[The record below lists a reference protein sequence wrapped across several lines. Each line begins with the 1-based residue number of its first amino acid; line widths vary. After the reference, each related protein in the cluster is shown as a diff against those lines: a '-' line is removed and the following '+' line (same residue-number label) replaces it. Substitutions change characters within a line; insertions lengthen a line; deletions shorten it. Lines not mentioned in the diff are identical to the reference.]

1 MSSARLYANAERA
14 VVAPAFAAPGGGG
27 SLNVIVLG
35 ILDARQGVYDG
46 PPDGRC
52 PQGGHGS

>member
-27 SLNVIVLG
+27 SLNVIVAG
-35 ILDARQGVYDG
+35 FLDAL
-46 PPDGRC
+46 
-52 PQGGHGS
+52 